1 MGLKFIL
8 KKGQTPIE
16 EDDKEFLK
24 IKGIASLEELNFYEH
39 ENITKAR
46 RWLLKK
52 KKLKAE
58 EVFSQGFIL
67 SIHQKMFSDVWLFAG
82 KFRDKDMNI
91 GSSVKNIKIDLR
103 ELLDDSKYWLEN
115 KTFSEE
121 EIVVRFKHRLVKIH
135 LFRNGNGRHSRL
147 IAEILC
153 EKLFSLPIFYW
164 GDVENNDKARDKYLK
179 ALRLADD
186 GDYSELLILIKK
198 N

>member
-91 GSSVKNIKIDLR
+91 GSSVKNINIDLR
-103 ELLDDSKYWLEN
+103 ELLDDAKYWLEN

-147 IAEILC
+147 VAEILC

-164 GDVENNDKARDKYLK
+164 GDVENSAKARDKYLK
-179 ALRLADD
+179 ALRLADY

>member
-82 KFRDKDMNI
+82 KLRDKDMNI
-91 GSSVKNIKIDLR
+91 GSSVKNINIDLR
-103 ELLDDSKYWLEN
+103 ELLDDAKYWLEN

-147 IAEILC
+147 VAEILC

-164 GDVENNDKARDKYLK
+164 GDVENSAKARDKYLK
-179 ALRLADD
+179 ALRLADY

>member
-1 MGLKFIL
+1 MGLKFVL

-58 EVFSQGFIL
+58 EVLSQGFIL

-82 KFRDKDMNI
+82 KLRDRDMNI

-103 ELLDDSKYWLEN
+103 ELLDDAKY
-115 KTFSEE
+115 
-121 EIVVRFKHRLVKIH
+121 
-135 LFRNGNGRHSRL
+135 
-147 IAEILC
+147 
-153 EKLFSLPIFYW
+153 
-164 GDVENNDKARDKYLK
+164 
-179 ALRLADD
+179 
-186 GDYSELLILIKK
+186 
-198 N
+198 